1 MFLPPFGIVTQNR
14 RALTRAKVHVIT
26 IHQLFRKWIVK
37 IYQNLPDVRLQ
48 HFTNKSPSS
57 RGSNG
62 TKAAQHSKKG
72 EKTAAPPVLGCCH
85 PMVS

>member
-1 MFLPPFGIVTQNR
+1 M
-14 RALTRAKVHVIT
+14 
-26 IHQLFRKWIVK
+26 K

-85 PMVS
+85 PVVS